1 MHGGAA
7 HLCSGIGTNGLS
19 RRFVFGLIQR
29 KLTVFDFLQFG
40 LDVQQVMTN
49 RIFRMMAGELSPR
62 EVRRMITEKQAAY
75 SHAHIAGAYAL
86 LTGGPVEAG
95 REMIKVYQTAV
106 SANCARLSKAR

>member
-1 MHGGAA
+1 
-7 HLCSGIGTNGLS
+7 
-19 RRFVFGLIQR
+19 
-29 KLTVFDFLQFG
+29 VFDFTQFG
-40 LDVQQVMTN
+40 LDVQQVTTS

-62 EVRRMITEKQAAY
+62 EVRRMITEKQTAY

-86 LTGGPVEAG
+86 LTGGPVEAS